1 MRLCAIQIH
10 SLTHALSGPVLQPS
24 ILAVQASKAGCSTN
38 AINHAVVH
46 VSYLTSI
53 NAHVQTRPVIGHLP
67 QTPALSPE
75 NNHREYR
82 VGSAGR
88 CLQL

>member
-1 MRLCAIQIH
+1 
-10 SLTHALSGPVLQPS
+10 
-24 ILAVQASKAGCSTN
+24 
-38 AINHAVVH
+38 VH